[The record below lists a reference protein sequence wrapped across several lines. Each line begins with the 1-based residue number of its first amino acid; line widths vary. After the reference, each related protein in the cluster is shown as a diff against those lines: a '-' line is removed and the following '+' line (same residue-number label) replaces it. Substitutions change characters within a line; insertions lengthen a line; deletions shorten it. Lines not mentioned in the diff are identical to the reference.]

1 MMQKVALSPVLE
13 AVIGIVQ
20 YLREKCSAS
29 PSELLEKV
37 GSRKRTYYRALKCL
51 QKAEVVVKR
60 DNGYFCW
67 YEFIETRVYNN
78 EFEAE
83 EALNHSRNIAKGL
96 RFLMGGE
103 KRYFGMGETNVDREY
118 LDYAIMHL
126 KTGYPE
132 IHSDHHQAEKA
143 RNNMLDIEMKVIKRI
158 TDDIL
163 PSHEVLY
170 SEHLGSVIIEDIKA
184 TLTGRTPSY
193 LEGLMIDGDV
203 VRSIGYPLAKKD
215 AFEKVKEFIIKQ
227 EDDEDNRRD
236 CGDIISLGARY
247 YEFRQSL
254 ENEIGVLIRKVENGT
269 PLEGKCHICPK
280 IKIVQ
285 ASTPP

>member
-1 MMQKVALSPVLE
+1 MAQQPVLV
-13 AVIGIVQ
+13 AVVRIVQ
-20 YLREKCSAS
+20 YLKAKGSAS
-29 PSELLEKV
+29 SSELLEKV

-51 QKAEVVVKR
+51 QEAEVIVKR
-60 DNGYFCW
+60 YDGNFYW
-67 YEFIETRVYNN
+67 YEFIETKVYDN

-96 RFLMGGE
+96 KFLMGGE
-103 KRYFGMGETNVDREY
+103 KRYFSKGDANVDREY
-118 LDYAIMHL
+118 LDFAIMHL
-126 KTGYPE
+126 NTGYPE
-132 IHSDHHQAEKA
+132 IHSDHNQANKLQEET
-143 RNNMLDIEMKVIKRI
+143 LDIERKVSKRI

-163 PSHEVLY
+163 PLHEVLY
-170 SEHLGSVIIEDIKA
+170 PEHLGRVIIEDIKA
-184 TLTGRTPSY
+184 KLTGRTPLY

-203 VRSIGYPLAKKD
+203 VRSTGYTLAKKD
-215 AFEKVKEFIIKQ
+215 AFEKVKEFMIKH
-227 EDDEDNRRD
+227 EDDEENRKN

-247 YEFRQSL
+247 YKLRQSL

-269 PLEGKCHICPK
+269 PLEGKCQICPK